1 MAPPEGNRRNHAK
14 GDNVVSD
21 LPVPKATR
29 LQRPAWRDARF
40 LIGLVLVLASVAVGS
55 TVVAAADDRTPMYA
69 ARSALVPGQP
79 LTEDDLVR
87 VDVQLGSQ
95 GQRYLPATTGLG
107 PERFVLRGVAAG
119 ELVPAAA
126 IGGRD
131 QVSFQ
136 ALTLSVDAGTVAALG
151 VGSRVDVYV
160 NPTDPRAGRSDAFA
174 GPVLAL
180 EGVSVSSLPK
190 TSGGLS
196 GGAGGDRPVQVMAP
210 RDRVKEI
217 IGQVD
222 DGARVTLVPSPGSD
236 GGDR

>member
-1 MAPPEGNRRNHAK
+1 M
-14 GDNVVSD
+14 SD

-29 LQRPAWRDARF
+29 LQRPAWRDARL
-40 LIGLVLVLASVAVGS
+40 LIGMVLVLASVAVGS
-55 TVVAAADDRTPMYA
+55 AVVASADDRTAMYA
-69 ARSALVPGQP
+69 ARGALVPGQP
-79 LTEDDLVR
+79 LSEDDLVR

-95 GQRYLPATTGLG
+95 GERYLPATPGLA
-107 PERFVLRGVAAG
+107 PERFVLRGMAAG

-126 IGGRD
+126 VGGRD
-131 QVSFQ
+131 QVSVQ
-136 ALTLSVDAGTVAALG
+136 ALTLSVDAGTVAALV
-151 VGSRVDVYV
+151 VGSPVDVYV
-160 NPTDPRAGRSDAFA
+160 NPADPDAGRADAFS

-210 RDRVKEI
+210 KDRIKGI

-222 DGARVTLVPSPGSD
+222 DGARVTLVPSPGSG

>member
-1 MAPPEGNRRNHAK
+1 MP
-14 GDNVVSD
+14 D
-21 LPVPKATR
+21 LPLPKATR
-29 LQRPAWRDARF
+29 LQRPAWRDARL

-55 TVVAAADDRTPMYA
+55 TVVAAADDRAAMYA
-69 ARSALVPGQP
+69 ARNALVPGQP
-79 LTEDDLVR
+79 LAEDDLVR

-95 GQRYLPATTGLG
+95 GERYLPAGAGLA
-107 PERFVLRGVAAG
+107 PERFVLREVAAG
-119 ELVPAAA
+119 ELVPSVAV
-126 IGGRD
+126 GGRE
-131 QVSFQ
+131 QVSVQ
-136 ALTLSVDAGTVAALG
+136 ALTLLVDAGSVAALAT
-151 VGSRVDVYV
+151 GSRVDVYV
-160 NPTDPRAGRSDAFA
+160 NPADPAAARSDAFT

-210 RDRVKEI
+210 RDRIKDI

-222 DGARVTLVPSPGSD
+222 DGARVTLVPAPGSG

>member
-1 MAPPEGNRRNHAK
+1 
-14 GDNVVSD
+14 VSD

-29 LQRPAWRDARF
+29 LQRPAWRDARL
-40 LIGLVLVLASVAVGS
+40 LIGLVLVIASVAVGS
-55 TVVAAADDRTPMYA
+55 TVVAAADDRTAMYA
-69 ARSALVPGQP
+69 AREPLVPGQA

-95 GQRYLPATTGLG
+95 GQRYLSAGAGLA
-107 PERFVLRGVAAG
+107 PERFVLREVAAG
-119 ELVPAAA
+119 ELVPAVAV
-126 IGGRD
+126 GGRE
-131 QVSFQ
+131 QVGVQ
-136 ALTLSVDAGTVAALG
+136 ALTLSVDAGTVAAIG

-160 NPTDPRAGRSDAFA
+160 NPAAAGGNRADSFA

-180 EGVSVSSLPK
+180 EAVSVASLPK

-210 RDRVKEI
+210 KERIKDI

-222 DGARVTLVPSPGSD
+222 DGARVTIVPATVSG

>member
-1 MAPPEGNRRNHAK
+1 M
-14 GDNVVSD
+14 SD

-29 LQRPAWRDARF
+29 LQRPAWRDARL
-40 LIGLVLVLASVAVGS
+40 LIGLVLVVASVAVGS
-55 TVVAAADDRTPMYA
+55 TVVAAADDRTAMYA
-69 ARSALVPGQP
+69 ARGPLVPGQP

-87 VDVQLGSQ
+87 VDVQLGSA
-95 GQRYLPATTGLG
+95 GQRYLSADAGLA
-107 PERFVLRGVAAG
+107 PERFVLREVAAG
-119 ELVPAAA
+119 ELVPAVAV
-126 IGGRD
+126 GERD
-131 QVSFQ
+131 RVSVQ

-160 NPTDPRAGRSDAFA
+160 NPTEPGATRADAFA

-180 EGVSVSSLPK
+180 EGVSVASLPK

-210 RDRVKEI
+210 RQRIKDI

-222 DGARVTLVPSPGSD
+222 DGARVTMVPATGSG

>member
-1 MAPPEGNRRNHAK
+1 
-14 GDNVVSD
+14 VSD
-21 LPVPKATR
+21 LPAPKATR
-29 LQRPAWRDARF
+29 LQRTAWRDARM

-55 TVVAAADDRTPMYA
+55 TVVAAADDRVAMYA
-69 ARSALVPGQP
+69 ARDALVPGQP
-79 LTEDDLVR
+79 VSADDLVR
-87 VDVQLGSQ
+87 VDVQLGAQ
-95 GQRYLPATTGLG
+95 GDRYLSAGAELA
-107 PERFVLRGVAAG
+107 PERFVLREVAAG
-119 ELVPAAA
+119 ELVPAVA
-126 IGGRD
+126 IGGRE
-131 QVSFQ
+131 QVSVQ
-136 ALTLSVDAGTVAALG
+136 ALTLSVDAGSVAALA

-160 NPTDPRAGRSDAFA
+160 NPADPDATGANAFT

-210 RDRVKEI
+210 TERIKDI

-222 DGARVTLVPSPGSD
+222 DGARVTLVPAPGS